1 MPHYVFLDDLLTR
14 EVEQR
19 RNNRFLH
26 LVHDRHRGTSRIG
39 NLQMMEGAVFFDAYE
54 DNMIMAIEKRN
65 LGLHVVMATFLIP
78 KRHRK

>member
-1 MPHYVFLDDLLTR
+1 
-14 EVEQR
+14 
-19 RNNRFLH
+19 
-26 LVHDRHRGTSRIG
+26 
-39 NLQMMEGAVFFDAYE
+39 MEGAVFFDAYE